1 MADKLRIVA
10 EAERGLVAMQAGE
23 TGGASGSTSASGLK
37 TQDRRAQQRAIS
49 QGLRQ
54 FFDTVASEPIPDEF
68 VELLRRIDEGN
79 EGKAGRSE

>member
-1 MADKLRIVA
+1 MADKLRGVA
-10 EAERGLVAMQAGE
+10 EAERGLLAMQAGE
-23 TGGASGSTSASGLK
+23 TEGASGSTSASGLK

-68 VELLRRIDEGN
+68 VELLKKIDEGRT
-79 EGKAGRSE
+79 GRSE

>member
-1 MADKLRIVA
+1 MADKLRGTA
-10 EAERGLVAMQAGE
+10 QAERGLTVMQAGE
-23 TGGASGSTSASGLK
+23 TGGASGSGLK

-68 VELLRRIDEGN
+68 VELLKRID

>member
-1 MADKLRIVA
+1 MADKLRGIA
-10 EAERGLVAMQAGE
+10 EAERGLTAMQAGE
-23 TGGASGSTSASGLK
+23 TGGASGSAPSLK

-68 VELLRRIDEGN
+68 VELLKRID

>member
-1 MADKLRIVA
+1 MADKLRGIA
-10 EAERGLVAMQAGE
+10 EAERGLLAMQAGE
-23 TGGASGSTSASGLK
+23 TGGASGSASGLK

-68 VELLRRIDEGN
+68 VELLKRIDEG
-79 EGKAGRSE
+79 KVGRSE

>member
-1 MADKLRIVA
+1 MADKLRGVA
-10 EAERGLVAMQAGE
+10 EAERGLATMQAGE
-23 TGGASGSTSASGLK
+23 TGGGAGSASVPGLK

-68 VELLRRIDEGN
+68 VELLKRIDEGKG
-79 EGKAGRSE
+79 GKSE

>member
-1 MADKLRIVA
+1 MAEKLRS
-10 EAERGLVAMQAGE
+10 EGGLAAIQAGE
-23 TGGASGSTSASGLK
+23 AGEASGSASSLK

>member
-1 MADKLRIVA
+1 MADKLRGVA
-10 EAERGLVAMQAGE
+10 EAERGLAAMQAGE
-23 TGGASGSTSASGLK
+23 TGAGSGSTSAPGLK

-68 VELLRRIDEGN
+68 VELLRRIDEGK
-79 EGKAGRSE
+79 GGRSE

>member
-1 MADKLRIVA
+1 MADKLRDVA

-23 TGGASGSTSASGLK
+23 TGGASGPSSASGLK

-68 VELLRRIDEGN
+68 VELLKKIDEGRT
-79 EGKAGRSE
+79 GRSE